1 MPETRKPL
9 LPSGK
14 SLLADAELPDDLG
27 HRCARLSLPQSERN
41 PLFRKVLL
49 SQPKTTLSGDAKV
62 KKPNLPDGS
71 RNGEDVT
78 LSKSGRAKRIN
89 FYGPRSATD
98 GLPPQIRLFD
108 RARLALYSSRNKG
121 SFGELFSVINQRLSI
136 ATSAR
141 SSSVPF
147 QVIPMTLFRSLVRRP
162 QKGWRRSA
170 FTLVELLVVIAIIG
184 VLVGLL
190 LPAIQQAREAGRRS
204 SCSNNLKQLGL
215 AAHSY
220 LDANKTFPAWMVI
233 PKVGVTWNGW
243 DNASG
248 YYLMLPFMEES
259 SLYDSMTDSLDDASA
274 GNLYNLSQQRLTV
287 LDCPTDLKFGNPTQ
301 GPSNYGFST
310 GSSMHT
316 GGANIASSNGF
327 THRQGTQNH
336 HQVPVTVEKQY
347 YPGFAPEEFLDGLSK
362 TIMASELLTGS
373 NAGDASFPRN
383 YKRNLSLAVADRN
396 FPTEAEL
403 GSLGPTIV
411 SSGEWRGNNGNQWG
425 WPGHGNSLINCA
437 APPNWP
443 YPSGGE
449 GGPGMCFDGGWGFF
463 PPRSRHSGGVNT
475 AFADGST
482 AFINDGIPVLTFQR
496 LGNRADGGVVSR
508 P

>member
-1 MPETRKPL
+1 
-9 LPSGK
+9 
-14 SLLADAELPDDLG
+14 
-27 HRCARLSLPQSERN
+27 
-41 PLFRKVLL
+41 
-49 SQPKTTLSGDAKV
+49 
-62 KKPNLPDGS
+62 
-71 RNGEDVT
+71 
-78 LSKSGRAKRIN
+78 
-89 FYGPRSATD
+89 
-98 GLPPQIRLFD
+98 
-108 RARLALYSSRNKG
+108 
-121 SFGELFSVINQRLSI
+121 
-136 ATSAR
+136 
-141 SSSVPF
+141 
-147 QVIPMTLFRSLVRRP
+147 MTLFSSLVRRP
-162 QKGWRRSA
+162 QKGWHCSA

-220 LDANKTFPAWMVI
+220 LDANKTFPAWMVG
-233 PKVGVTWNGW
+233 PKAGVTWQNW
-243 DNASG
+243 ENASG

-259 SLYDSMTDSLDDASA
+259 GLYDSMTDALDDATCS
-274 GNLYNLSQQRLTV
+274 NLYNLSRRRLNV
-287 LDCPTDLKFGNPTQ
+287 LDCPTDLPFGNASQ
-301 GPSNYGFST
+301 GPANYGFST
-310 GSSMHT
+310 GSGMHCGNASLT
-316 GGANIASSNGF
+316 GANGF
-327 THRQGTQNH
+327 THRSGTGGNN
-336 HQVPVTVEKQY
+336 PRTVQQQY
-347 YPGFAPEEFLDGLSK
+347 QKGFAHEEFLDGLSK

-383 YKRNLSLAVADRN
+383 YKRSLSLAVANRN

-403 GSLGPTIV
+403 GSLGPTIF
-411 SSGEWRGNNGNQWG
+411 SSGEWRGNNGNQLG

-449 GGPGMCFDGGWGFF
+449 NSPGMAFDGAWGFF

-482 AFINDGIPVLTFQR
+482 AFINDGIAVLTFQR
-496 LGNRADGGVVSR
+496 LGNRTDGGVVSW